1 MNTTLWRQLA
11 WVAILGSSLPLPVSA
26 ASASASAVIAA
37 PAAQLTVTD
46 DLGRQVTLSKPA
58 QRVISL
64 APHVTELIFAAGAG
78 DKIVATVSYSD
89 FPEAA
94 KAIPRIG
101 DLRQLDMERILAA
114 KPDLIVVWMHGAFD
128 RQLELLK
135 QSGVPFFFSEPHQM
149 EHIPETLSKLGIL
162 MGTSKKAELAAAD
175 FRLQWQQ
182 IAGRYA
188 QKTVVRTFYQVWN
201 KPLYTLNE
209 KHIINDVLRSC
220 GGENIYG
227 KLTTTAPVVSIESVL
242 QENPELILAAE
253 NKKRTSLML
262 EQWKSFPTLLANKNQ
277 NLVAI
282 DGDLMNRPG
291 PRMIEGARAM
301 CEALEQA
308 RLHRQTGA
316 QSGTQSAT
324 AVQKV
329 KS

>member
-1 MNTTLWRQLA
+1 MNTSLWRQLA
-11 WVAILGSSLPLPVSA
+11 WVAVLGSGLHLPVYA
-26 ASASASAVIAA
+26 ATASASASAA
-37 PAAQLTVTD
+37 PVTAPAQLTVTD

-149 EHIPETLSKLGIL
+149 EHIPETLSKLGLL
-162 MGTSKKAELAAAD
+162 MGTSKKAELAATD
-175 FRLQWQQ
+175 FRTQWQQ
-182 IAGRYA
+182 ITSRYA
-188 QKTVVRTFYQVWN
+188 QKPIVRTFYQVWN

-227 KLTTTAPVVSIESVL
+227 KLAATAPVVGLESVL

-253 NKKRTSLML
+253 NKKHAGQML
-262 EQWKSFPTLLANKNQ
+262 EQWKSFPTLLANKNH

-291 PRMIEGARAM
+291 PRLIDGARAM
-301 CEALEQA
+301 CEALELA
-308 RLHRQTGA
+308 RQHR
-316 QSGTQSAT
+316 QSGTPSST
-324 AVQKV
+324 AVTKV